1 MDNYLSF
8 FSGFLLGVTTC
19 LIIKN
24 NFNIKKNDD
33 CNRYRSNNKKRHH
46 F

>member
-1 MDNYLSF
+1 MEQFVTF

-24 NFNIKKNDD
+24 NFNKKKQDD
-33 CNRYRSNNKKRHH
+33 CDRYRSNNKPRHH

>member
-19 LIIKN
+19 LLITN
-24 NFNIKKNDD
+24 NLNKKEKDY